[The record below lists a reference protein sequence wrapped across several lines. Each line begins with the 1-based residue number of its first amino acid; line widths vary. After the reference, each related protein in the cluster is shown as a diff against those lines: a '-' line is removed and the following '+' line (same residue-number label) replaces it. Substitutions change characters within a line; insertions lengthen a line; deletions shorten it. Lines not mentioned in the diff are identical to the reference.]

1 MEDSG
6 QAAGGPAKYPEHILE
21 KVGLLLQL
29 DVELIRSSMRRC
41 VDRH

>member
-21 KVGLLLQL
+21 KVGHSLKVG
-29 DVELIRSSMRRC
+29 VELIRSSMRRC
-41 VDRH
+41 ADHH